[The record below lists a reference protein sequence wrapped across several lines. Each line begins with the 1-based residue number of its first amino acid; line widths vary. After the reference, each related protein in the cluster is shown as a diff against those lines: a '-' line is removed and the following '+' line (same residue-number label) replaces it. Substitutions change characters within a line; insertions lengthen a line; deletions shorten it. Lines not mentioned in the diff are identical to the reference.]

1 MKYQVFI
8 LKDAEQDI
16 LQLYEYVALNDS
28 PAKADRLIDKLEKKC
43 NSLSELA
50 NRGRVPPELDRISV
64 YNYLE
69 IHFKLYRI
77 IYQII
82 NKNVFIQCIL
92 DSRRD
97 LTDILIERL
106 LR

>member
-16 LQLYEYVALNDS
+16 LQLYEYVALHDS
-28 PAKADRLIDKLEKKC
+28 PAKADRLIDNLEKKC
-43 NSLSELA
+43 KSLSELA
-50 NRGRVPPELDRISV
+50 SRGHVPPELDRISV

-69 IHFKLYRI
+69 IHFKPYRI

>member
-1 MKYQVFI
+1 MKYRVFI

-16 LQLYEYVALNDS
+16 LELYEYVALNDALS
-28 PAKADRLIDKLEKKC
+28 KAKKLIEKLEEKC
-43 NSLSELA
+43 KSLSEYA
-50 NRGRVPPELDRISV
+50 NRGHIPPELDRVSI

-69 IHFKLYRI
+69 IHYKPYRI

-82 NKNVFIQCIL
+82 DKNVFIHCIL
-92 DSRRD
+92 DGRRD
-97 LTDILIERL
+97 LTELLHERL